1 MVHKYGA
8 LVIFPLA
15 MQQHSEDSKACH
27 KHWIVRMK
35 RVNEEADERGE
46 HEPVIKSVKKVVV
59 ISICH

>member
-8 LVIFPLA
+8 FVIFPLA
-15 MQQHSEDSKACH
+15 MQQHSEDSKASCH

-46 HEPVIKSVKKVVV
+46 HEPVIK
-59 ISICH
+59 